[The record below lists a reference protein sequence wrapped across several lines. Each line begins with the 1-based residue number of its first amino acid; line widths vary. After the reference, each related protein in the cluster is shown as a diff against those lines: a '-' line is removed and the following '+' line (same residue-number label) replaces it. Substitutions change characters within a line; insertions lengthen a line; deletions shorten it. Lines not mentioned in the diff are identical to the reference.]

1 MLKMRVV
8 ATRPRRGIRVLI
20 FNDLIREFEAGH
32 LPKLALPTRLK
43 YQSLLHCHIAKDLGH
58 LEITDLTTRAM
69 DTWLEAKKDAGLST
83 ATRTTLK
90 NLVHSI
96 FVRADAWG
104 IYEGKDPTNHATVGR
119 HRPLYERR
127 KLTTQET
134 VDLLRRMP
142 EDARIIC
149 MVALF
154 CGLRISEV
162 MGLCWKHVDFER
174 GRLIIRQRYYRGD
187 LDMVKSPKSV
197 RDIPFGDLAPI
208 LRSKY
213 PGTHAHEQFCFSV
226 KTQLGKTETRNDGI
240 IRKYFLR
247 KAAEEL
253 GLYRPGFGFHD
264 LRREAVT
271 AISSD
276 IGAIQAC
283 LFAGHTHVKTTLL
296 YGLSDYLLQK
306 GAVERMQSPY
316 SDLLGILS
324 RKDDLEYLT

>member
-1 MLKMRVV
+1 M
-8 ATRPRRGIRVLI
+8 LI
-20 FNDLIREFEAGH
+20 FNDLIRDFEAGH
-32 LPKLALPTRLK
+32 MPKLALPTRLK
-43 YQSLLHCHIAKDLGH
+43 YESLLQCHIAKDLGH
-58 LEITDLTTRAM
+58 LEIACLTTRVIDA
-69 DTWLEAKKDAGLST
+69 WLETKKDAGLSS

-104 IYEGKDPTNHATVGR
+104 TYEGKDPTNHATVGR
-119 HRPLYERR
+119 HKPLYERR
-127 KLTTQET
+127 MLTTEET
-134 VDLLRRMP
+134 SDLLRRMP

-162 MGLCWKHVDFER
+162 MGLCWKHVDF
-174 GRLIIRQRYYRGD
+174 GRRVLLIRQRYYRGD

-197 RDIPFGDLAPI
+197 RDIPFGDLEPI

-213 PGTHAHEQFCFSV
+213 PGIHAHEQFCFSV
-226 KTQLGKTETRNDGI
+226 KTQMGHTETRNDGI

-283 LFAGHTHVKTTLL
+283 RFAGHTHVNTTLL

-316 SDLLGILS
+316 GDLLEILS
-324 RKDDLEYLT
+324 EKHESDCSI